1 MTTTERRRRDSAQ
14 TRQDLLDVA
23 RNRFARRGYA
33 ATTVRDIADEAQVN
47 VALINRYFT
56 SKEGLFRACLSFAA
70 TDMHEEPTAA
80 GPAEIAARLAHR
92 LAGTPDDRRHL
103 DALLLLI
110 RSSGDE
116 RIDELRRDV
125 LRSLS
130 EKLATAGTDDAL
142 LRAQIVL
149 ATAVGVSLLRAALDL
164 QPLASASEDDLRGPL
179 EDAIRA
185 LMG

>member
-1 MTTTERRRRDSAQ
+1 MTTERRRRDAAQ

-23 RNRFARRGYA
+23 RNRFARNGYA
-33 ATTVRDIADEAQVN
+33 ATTVRDLADEAGVN

-70 TDMHEEPTAA
+70 SDVGEEAA
-80 GPAEIAARLAHR
+80 VSGSSRIAARLAHR
-92 LAGTPDDRRHL
+92 LGGSLDERRHL

-116 RIDELRRDV
+116 RIDQLRREV

-130 EKLATAGTDDAL
+130 EKLAADGTDDAL

-149 ATAVGVSLLRAALDL
+149 ATAVGISLLKAALDL
-164 QPLASASEDDLRGPL
+164 QPIASAGEDELREPL

>member
-1 MTTTERRRRDSAQ
+1 
-14 TRQDLLDVA
+14 VA
-23 RNRFARRGYA
+23 RNRFARNGYA
-33 ATTVRDIADEAQVN
+33 ATTVRDVADEAGVN

-56 SKEGLFRACLSFAA
+56 SKEGLFRACLTFAA
-70 TDMHEEPTAA
+70 SDVREEA
-80 GPAEIAARLAHR
+80 GETGPGEIAARLAHR
-92 LAGTPDDRRHL
+92 LGGSPADRRHL

-116 RIDELRRDV
+116 RIDQLRRDV

-130 EKLATAGTDDAL
+130 EKLAPDGTDDAL

-149 ATAVGVSLLRAALDL
+149 ATAVGISLLKAALDL
-164 QPLASASEDDLRGPL
+164 EPIASAGEDDLREPL

-185 LMG
+185 LMGGRGSGR